1 MAHRQGFHRR
11 LCRFDRLLGEG
22 KHMTRST
29 FFKFLFAALLGI
41 AFISAPGS
49 AFAQHGGGGHGG
61 GGGGGFHGGGG
72 GGGFHGGGGGGGF
85 HGSPGGRRSA
95 AAGPRG
101 GNYGG
106 G

>member
-11 LCRFDRLLGEG
+11 LCRFDRLLVEG

-61 GGGGGFHGGGG
+61 GGGGGSHGGGG
-72 GGGFHGGGGGGGF
+72 GGGFHGGGGGGFHGGGGGF
-85 HGSPGGRRSA
+85 HGSSA
-95 AAGPRG
+95 PRG
-101 GNYGG
+101 GS
-106 G
+106 